1 MFSVSKVCY
10 EFINF
15 LISFIIL
22 FGVMVVTG
30 APFHATSIYAI
41 IPVFLLVVLIF
52 GIGLILAV
60 LNTYY
65 TDVGHLYN
73 VFALI
78 LMYAS
83 ALFYPMEIVPVTVQK
98 LFTLNPIYSAISCF
112 RECVVY
118 GIFPNIYALS
128 YLAVFAIT
136 TLLIGIILFKMYDKK
151 LALEL

>member
-1 MFSVSKVCY
+1 MF
-10 EFINF
+10 
-15 LISFIIL
+15 
-22 FGVMVVTG
+22 VTG
-30 APFHATSIYAI
+30 ASFHATAI
-41 IPVFLLVVLIF
+41 FAVIPLALLVMLIF
-52 GIGLILAV
+52 GVGLILAV
-60 LNTYY
+60 CNTYF

-98 LFTLNPIYSAISCF
+98 IFTLNPIYSAIVSF

-118 GIFPNIYALS
+118 GIIPDLYTLL
-128 YLAVFAIT
+128 YLGTFAMT
-136 TLLIGIILFKMYDKK
+136 TLLIGIILFHMYNKK